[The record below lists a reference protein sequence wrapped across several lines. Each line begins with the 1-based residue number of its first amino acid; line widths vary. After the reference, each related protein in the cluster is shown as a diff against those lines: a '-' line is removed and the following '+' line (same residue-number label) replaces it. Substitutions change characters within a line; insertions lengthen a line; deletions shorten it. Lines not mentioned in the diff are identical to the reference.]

1 METLNILNEKSKE
14 IENLKNQFE
23 ENQILSDLMEK
34 IESFKKQK
42 FDKLATIENLK
53 VLEFLYKKINDWN

>member
-42 FDKLATIENLK
+42 FDKFATIENLK